1 LSCLQ
6 YKLDLAKKRK
16 KKKKKKRNKETKPTK
31 TKSKQKKSRKRGK
44 KRRVEQKKCYWFY
57 IKLLDRTLTFHCVHF
72 CKLYSKKKKEK
83 RKKGKKNTLYVE
95 N

>member
-31 TKSKQKKSRKRGK
+31 TKSKQKKAGKEEKSVGLSRRNVIGFISS
-44 KRRVEQKKCYWFY
+44 Y
-57 IKLLDRTLTFHCVHF
+57 
-72 CKLYSKKKKEK
+72 
-83 RKKGKKNTLYVE
+83 
-95 N
+95 